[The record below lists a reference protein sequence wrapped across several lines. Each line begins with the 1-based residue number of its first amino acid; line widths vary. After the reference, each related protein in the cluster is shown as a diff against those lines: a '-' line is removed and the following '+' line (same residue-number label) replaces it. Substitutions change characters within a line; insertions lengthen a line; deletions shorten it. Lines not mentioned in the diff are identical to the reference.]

1 MTGSDARAGQEAARL
16 LHAAQEWLR
25 TSAPHL
31 APLAADGAPCSCPV
45 CRAVSGL
52 READPDS
59 VARWVDSAVAA
70 ATALATQA
78 ADLAAAATRSAP
90 PPDAGESHDEG
101 GQDED
106 SEDEDIEDEDTQDE
120 ARAGSG
126 SVRAHLTD
134 LADLS
139 DEAPARASA
148 GQDGARSRGVR
159 RIPVEREP
167 GAAAR

>member
-1 MTGSDARAGQEAARL
+1 MTGDPRAGQEAARL
-16 LHAAQEWLR
+16 LQAAQEWLR

-31 APLAADGAPCSCPV
+31 APLAPDGTPCSCPV

-70 ATALATQA
+70 ATSLATQA
-78 ADLAAAATRSAP
+78 ADLATAATRSAP
-90 PPDAGESHDEG
+90 PAEP
-101 GQDED
+101 
-106 SEDEDIEDEDTQDE
+106 
-120 ARAGSG
+120 
-126 SVRAHLTD
+126 SVRDHGS
-134 LADLS
+134 ADGAYADDGYVVDPDDSDGGDIGDVDVDGGDVTYLS
-139 DEAPARASA
+139 DAAPARASA

>member
-1 MTGSDARAGQEAARL
+1 MTASDPRAGQEAARL
-16 LHAAQEWLR
+16 LTAAQEWLR

-31 APLAADGAPCSCPV
+31 APVASDGAPCSCPV

-90 PPDAGESHDEG
+90 PPDVGESH
-101 GQDED
+101 DED
-106 SEDEDIEDEDTQDE
+106 SEDEDSDDEDSADE

-134 LADLS
+134 LADLA
-139 DEAPARASA
+139 DGAPARASA

-159 RIPVEREP
+159 RIPVEHDP